1 MAVELP
7 EAFRD
12 LFKPAP
18 FKGYYGGRGGA
29 KTESFAAACL
39 IEAARQP
46 LNILCCREIQRS
58 IKDSVKRTLDLKI
71 AEVGLGSRYNSSATD
86 ITNDIGSRFLFS
98 GLRDSATAIRSMA
111 RINLVWVEEANT
123 VSQSSLDTLLP
134 TIRTPWPDGRDP
146 EFWFSWNPRHANDP
160 VDAMLRGKVPPPG
173 AVVKRVDYRD
183 NKFFPESLDKM
194 MRWDMAR
201 DPDRYAHIWLGEYAS
216 MSEARVFRNWTVG
229 TMDVPASA
237 RPYYGADWGF
247 SVDPTVL
254 VRCYV
259 LKEQGKLYVDACIS
273 RTNVQITATPAFF
286 DTLDEG
292 QARKWPMRADSAR
305 PETIVH
311 MQTHGYPNI
320 VGAKKGAGSVDEGVE
335 FLKSFDIVVH
345 PNCRPVIDEMTLYS
359 YETDK
364 LTNEVLPKLADK
376 HNNTIDA
383 LRYAVEALRR
393 AGDVGLVGPFI
404 ASSPRSYVGDHPGY

>member
-1 MAVELP
+1 MIEIPKAFKEL
-7 EAFRD
+7 FD
-12 LFKPAP
+12 PAP
-18 FKGYYGGRGGA
+18 FKGWFGGRGGA
-29 KTESFAAACL
+29 KTESFAAAAVIQSC
-39 IEAARQP
+39 QQT

-71 AEVGLGSRYNSSATD
+71 AELGLSSRFNSAATEL
-86 ITNDIGSRFLFS
+86 TNDIGSRFIFS

-134 TIRTPWPDGRDP
+134 TLRTPWPDGRDP

-160 VDAMLRGKVPPPG
+160 VDAMLRGPVPPP
-173 AVVKRVDYRD
+173 ASIIKHVNYTE
-183 NKFFPESLDKM
+183 NPFFPESLKRM
-194 MRWDMAR
+194 MEWDMAR
-201 DPDRYAHIWLGEYAS
+201 DKERYAHIWLGEYAR
-216 MSEARVFRNWTVG
+216 MSEARVFRNWEIG
-229 TMDVPASA
+229 TMEVPDNA

-259 LKEQGKLYVDACIS
+259 FLAERKLYVDACVTQVGCAIDK
-273 RTNVQITATPAFF
+273 TPALF

-292 QARKWPMRADSAR
+292 KARKWPLRADSAR
-305 PETIVH
+305 PETINY
-311 MQTHGYPNI
+311 MQMHGYPQI
-320 VGAKKGAGSVDEGVE
+320 VGAKKGPGSVEEGIE
-335 FLKSFDIVVH
+335 FLKNFNIVVH
-345 PNCRPVIDEMTLYS
+345 PNCRSVIDELTLYS

-376 HNNTIDA
+376 NNNTIDA
-383 LRYAVEALRR
+383 LRYACEALRR
-393 AGDVGLVGPFI
+393 EGSVGLVGPI
-404 ASSPRSYVGDHPGY
+404 LVVTPRTYIGDHPGY